1 MKLRLALVPILL
13 GAALAQEAPPD
24 PILIEI
30 KSSRGEIIP
39 QSKGGGGFQRSFR
52 FHAKPGKAN
61 HWIQQVLE
69 VRGTVFDAEG
79 GSKVAHLDVIEY
91 YKLEASGRAIQTDS
105 HYSQYWNHCGGDL
118 TITAT
123 LTYGQL
129 ERIKRGDTILSKS
142 FILRSA
148 LDENGEHVVMRK
160 RTTKDVIPAEKG
172 KRVRFVVDPGSIPT
186 RYSYR
191 VRWDSRDGG
200 RTKPSGTIDV
210 GTFEHLLPEQTG
222 HTRAEV
228 RPEAIPVVRR
238 AK

>member
-1 MKLRLALVPILL
+1 MKLRAALVWALL
-13 GAALAQEAPPD
+13 GVATAQEAAPD

-30 KSSRGEIIP
+30 VSSRGSIIP

-79 GSKVAHLDVIEY
+79 RTKVAHLDVIEY
-91 YKLEASGRAIQTDS
+91 YRVDAKGKAIQADS

-118 TITAT
+118 TISST
-123 LTYGQL
+123 LTYGKL
-129 ERIKRGDTILSKS
+129 ERVKVGDTILSKS
-142 FILRSA
+142 FVLRSC
-148 LDENGEHVVMRK
+148 LDEKGEPVVMKK
-160 RTTKDVIPAEKG
+160 RTTKEIIAAEHG
-172 KRVRFVVDPGSIPT
+172 KRVRFEVDPGSIPT

-191 VRWDSRDGG
+191 VQWDARDV
-200 RTKPSGTIDV
+200 RTQPSGTIEV
-210 GTFEHLLPEQTG
+210 GTYEQVLPEQTG

-228 RPEAIPVVRR
+228 RPEAIPVLGRR
-238 AK
+238 S

>member
-1 MKLRLALVPILL
+1 MELRSAVLLVLI
-13 GAALAQEAPPD
+13 AAASAQEVAPD
-24 PILIEI
+24 PILIEL

-79 GSKVAHLDVIEY
+79 NTKVAHLDVIEY
-91 YKLEASGRAIQTDS
+91 YRVDSKGKAIQTDS

-118 TITAT
+118 TISST
-123 LTYGQL
+123 LTYGKL
-129 ERIKRGDTILSKS
+129 ERVKRGDTILSKS
-142 FILRSA
+142 FILRSC
-148 LDENGEHVVMRK
+148 LDEKGEPVVMKK
-160 RTTKDVIPAEKG
+160 RTTKDVIPAEG
-172 KRVRFVVDPGSIPT
+172 GQRVRFVVDPGSIPT

-191 VRWDSRDGG
+191 VQWDSRDV
-200 RTKPSGTIDV
+200 RTKPSGTITV
-210 GTFEHLLPEQTG
+210 GTFEHVLPEQTG

-228 RPEAIPVVRR
+228 RPEAIPVVRGR
-238 AK
+238 